1 MSLTFPLEPFYDRDV
16 STLKHFPKG
25 VIVFDRDGTL
35 VEDAGQHN
43 KKELLKFLPDAV
55 EAIKILS
62 DLEFGIVIASNQS
75 GLESGKFSIDDLL
88 EFNTSLRLSLKEQR
102 NLEIDLIVVCPH
114 LASTKCNCRKP
125 RVGLLEAI
133 ENTGLGKLKLFIGNS
148 ESDRAAATE
157 YKLEYIHTDG
167 TGLAICVNDWL
178 GAKCD

>member
-62 DLEFGIVIASNQS
+62 DIRSHSVW
-75 GLESGKFSIDDLL
+75 
-88 EFNTSLRLSLKEQR
+88 
-102 NLEIDLIVVCPH
+102 NLETSSSV
-114 LASTKCNCRKP
+114 TF
-125 RVGLLEAI
+125 RVGLW
-133 ENTGLGKLKLFIGNS
+133 K
-148 ESDRAAATE
+148 
-157 YKLEYIHTDG
+157 
-167 TGLAICVNDWL
+167 
-178 GAKCD
+178 